1 MTQNLPNLVDKL
13 GGLNAQI
20 ATLQAE
26 ADAMKDELKASGLP
40 EVLGKRYR
48 ASIST
53 ASSSRLD
60 PALVRPLLSPEQL
73 AICTKTTTSTRLT
86 LYGL

>member
-1 MTQNLPNLVDKL
+1 MTPNLPNLVDKL

-20 ATLQAE
+20 TTLQAQ
-26 ADAMKDELKASGLP
+26 ADAIKDELKASGLP
-40 EVLGKRYR
+40 ENLGERYR

-53 ASSSRLD
+53 ASSKLD
-60 PALVRPLLSPEQL
+60 PALVRPLLSPEL
-73 AICTKTTTSTRLT
+73 VRACTKTTTSTRLT